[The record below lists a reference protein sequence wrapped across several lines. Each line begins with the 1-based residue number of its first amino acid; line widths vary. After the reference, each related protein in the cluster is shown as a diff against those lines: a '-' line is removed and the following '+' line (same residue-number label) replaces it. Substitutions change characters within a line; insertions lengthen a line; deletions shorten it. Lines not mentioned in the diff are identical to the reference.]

1 MHWPWGWA
9 GGRKRG
15 QKSQPTELR
24 TYLFDLSWCDTD
36 DHDIVIAAGR
46 HYHKLSR
53 TSPGKLKQLRKA
65 HPVLSRVPDSRATH
79 YIDIDMPADAIQIC
93 YMQRF
98 KRGSND
104 GSWDML
110 MMFIH
115 HPVRAL
121 VGAAQK
127 EQGLLGASEFPKV
140 ADKWSRLGLTG
151 QDVDILGDPVGLDTF
166 KDCCDTACTMITGH
180 PEMLCFDDT
189 QSQYIQNTIVS
200 QNSGTLGEFIEFQ
213 GPAEPQQN
221 WVDCTTLFTA
231 NALGYATLV
240 PVCDPD
246 TGVQATNSATG
257 ALQYIP
263 SYSDTTN
270 SSLNTD
276 GIQPSLAS
284 AKQDTTLGANV
295 TTDPDPTQGLIWRTE
310 DGVTTSAQDEASLGE
325 NTEFSYTTKDSSPGH
340 GYSVEITDV
349 DDDPPQ
355 SELSAVINIRVKNW
369 YVRYLGLYVR
379 YLDSDGN
386 IITPDEIANEIG
398 EGTMQEFFE
407 FRSFVASFDTSTDA
421 FLDMLSPE
429 FEIFGMPISETD
441 KEFEI
446 PVPPSVT
453 SIVILASGMG
463 ATSINS
469 NPFASTSATG
479 AVMTG
484 VVSLGLT
491 TFFLA
496 LHAAEG
502 LAPFIKSLE
511 KNENA
516 LTLVPLIIE
525 LFLDA
530 FETLTFDE
538 PAAFAGLGIEVG
550 NKLLSSGASSLV
562 TFVAG
567 FITEAETEEDVL
579 NTIPIFGL
587 MYSAII
593 AIGTL
598 VQLAETATDVLTSP
612 STYAFEVTLTH
623 DIPVTVRPNLDDDPA
638 GWPATA
644 THFEVLAHFDG
655 GTPTTVRGLPPTLTT
670 DPQTVILEGAPL
682 GGHITLSVGVYSDT
696 DFLVGTA
703 NLGPEAND
711 ELDTSGNPLAFDITF
726 KELLVPLDATTVY
739 SHKEVIELDADGN
752 HVWVTTTTPPVQQPE
767 GCSPSDGQL
776 CNLDGITVNTSAG
789 AIGQSFQSFNN
800 QVPTCT
806 NVSSFSN
813 AHQFSNIST
822 TQDPE
827 SEFFFSGCTF
837 STSPRLVYDLLNRK
851 DNNFYLDTTSRG
863 PGYQGV
869 IRQVRLDKDN
879 NPGFDGPDSNLAW
892 GKLQH
897 PSDSLLL
904 HPGGK
909 IISIANTKNKFEV
922 IELPDTA
929 MSDANAPFS
938 HTYAA
943 KGLRPGLLDG
953 PVLAALDPDGTILVV
968 EAGNKRIQ
976 AFDLNGNAAPIFP
989 NGAYFVPLKEQTVKQ
1004 YLDFAVEFK
1013 GYMFVLSIV
1022 DSGGSDIF
1030 TLDIYEPTGEWLA
1043 ATTGF
1048 EAQRI
1053 AINYWRDIFA
1063 QNSQVLTLPGGA
1075 LPARTEPSIS
1085 HWIPSTP

>member
-1 MHWPWGWA
+1 MAGLG

-36 DHDIVIAAGR
+36 DHDIVIAAGK

-65 HPVLSRVPDSRATH
+65 HPVLNHVPDSRATH
-79 YIDIDMPADAIQIC
+79 HIDIDMPANAIQIC
-93 YMQRF
+93 YLQRF

-121 VGAAQK
+121 VGAAKK
-127 EQGLLGASEFPKV
+127 EHGLLGASEFPKV
-140 ADKWSRLGLTG
+140 ADKWSRLGLTS
-151 QDVDILGDPVGLDTF
+151 QDIAILDDLVGLDTF
-166 KDCCDTACTMITGH
+166 KDSCDTACTMITGH

-213 GPAEPQQN
+213 GPAEPQQS
-221 WVDCTTLFTA
+221 WVDCSTPFTA
-231 NALGYATLV
+231 NVSGYATLV
-240 PVCDPD
+240 PVCNPD
-246 TGVQATNSATG
+246 TGAQATNSNTG

-270 SSLNTD
+270 SSLNSD
-276 GIQPSLAS
+276 GLQPSLAS

-295 TTDPDPTQGLIWRTE
+295 TTDPDPTQGLIWRTQ
-310 DGVTTSAQDEASLGE
+310 DGLTTSVQDDVSLGE
-325 NTEFSYTTKDSSPGH
+325 NTGISYTTKDFSPGH
-340 GYSVEITDV
+340 GYSVKITDV
-349 DDDPPQ
+349 DDEPSQ
-355 SELSAVINIRVKNW
+355 SELTAVINIRVKNW
-369 YVRYLGLYVR
+369 YVRYLGLYIR
-379 YLDSDGN
+379 FLDSDGN
-386 IITPDEIANEIG
+386 IITPDDIATEIG
-398 EGTMQEFFE
+398 DATMEEFFE
-407 FRSFVASFDTSTDA
+407 FPSSFNTSTDV

-446 PVPPSVT
+446 PIPLSVS
-453 SIVILASGMG
+453 SIVILASGLG
-463 ATSINS
+463 ATSNNS

-479 AVMTG
+479 ATMTG

-502 LAPFIKSLE
+502 LAPFIESLE

-516 LTLVPLIIE
+516 LTLIPLIIE
-525 LFLDA
+525 LFLDV
-530 FETLTFDE
+530 FETLTFNE
-538 PAAFAGLGIEVG
+538 PSAFAGLGIEIG

-567 FITEAETEEDVL
+567 FITEAEIEEDVL
-579 NTIPIFGL
+579 DTIPIFGL
-587 MYSAII
+587 MYSAIT

-598 VQLAETATDVLTSP
+598 VQLAETATDVMTSP

-623 DIPVTVRPNLDDDPA
+623 DIPVTVRPNLDDDPS

-644 THFEVLAHFDG
+644 THFEVLAHFND
-655 GTPTTVRGLPPTLTT
+655 GTPTTVRGELPLTQTT
-670 DPQTVILEGAPL
+670 DPQTVTLESVPL
-682 GGHITLSVGVYSDT
+682 GGKVTFSVGVYSDT
-696 DFLVGTA
+696 DYLVGTA
-703 NLGPEAND
+703 NLGPEPND
-711 ELDTSGNPLAFDITF
+711 ELDSSGEPLAFDITF
-726 KELLVPLDATTVY
+726 TELLVPLDASTVY
-739 SHKEVIELDADGN
+739 SHEEVIELDADGN

-767 GCSPSDGQL
+767 GCSPSNGQL
-776 CNLDGITVNTSAG
+776 CSLGGITVNTSAG
-789 AIGQSFQSFNN
+789 AVGQNFQSFNDD
-800 QVPTCT
+800 VPTCT
-806 NVSSFSN
+806 NPTSFSN
-813 AHQFSNIST
+813 GHQFSNIST
-822 TQDPE
+822 TRNPE
-827 SEFFFSGCTF
+827 SGFFFSGCTF
-837 STSPRLVYDLLNRK
+837 STSARLVYDLLNRK

-879 NPGFDGPDSNLAW
+879 NPGFDGPTSNLAW

-922 IELPDTA
+922 IELPAAA
-929 MSDANAPFS
+929 MSDADAPFS
-938 HTYAA
+938 HTYSA
-943 KGLRPGLLDG
+943 KGLRPGLMDG

-989 NGAYFVPLKEQTVKQ
+989 NGAYFVPLKEQSVSQ
-1004 YLDFAVEFK
+1004 YLDFTVEFK

-1022 DSGGSDIF
+1022 SSVY
-1030 TLDIYEPTGEWLA
+1030 TLDIYQPTGEWLA

-1048 EAQRI
+1048 NAQKI
-1053 AINYWRDIFA
+1053 AVNYWRDIFA

-1085 HWIPSTP
+1085 HWLPSTP